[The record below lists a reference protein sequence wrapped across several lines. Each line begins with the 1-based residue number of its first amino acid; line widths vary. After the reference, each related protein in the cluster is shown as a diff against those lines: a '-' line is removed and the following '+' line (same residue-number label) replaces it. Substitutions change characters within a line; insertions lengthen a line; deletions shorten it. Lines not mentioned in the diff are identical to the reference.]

1 MASKDEVLSALKRE
15 WNRKVDNSIQ
25 YYNTGYQGQG
35 IRSAETT
42 KMSELEEAKDD
53 FSSWVLSKV
62 GSGHGVRLAKSF
74 SGGEHNEWSVLV
86 EQNSPHQSIFNFHMR
101 VSS

>member
-1 MASKDEVLSALKRE
+1 MAQEIE
-15 WNRKVDNSIQ
+15 NP
-25 YYNTGYQGQG
+25 
-35 IRSAETT
+35 ETT